1 MIVKVAQKMNNLLDM
16 IWLFVVLIYFE
27 DTFLSHGL

>member
-16 IWLFVVLIYFE
+16 ISLFVVSLFPVYYTDFN
-27 DTFLSHGL
+27 